1 MESSPEVLEKLKQI
15 PLFSDIRHNDEYIR
29 TFVGF
34 MTHRSYKK
42 GAVIIREGE
51 IGSELFIVL
60 QGSVEIQKQTRAG
73 DYYTVAQLD
82 AEQNIFFGE
91 MALIDDDKRSA
102 TVIARENSDFLVIT
116 KNDFLKCGAEYPHIA
131 LPITQAISS
140 ILASRLRKT
149 TSDMLTI
156 FDALVNEIQ

>member
-34 MTHRSYKK
+34 MSHHSYKK
-42 GAVIIREGE
+42 GDVIIREGE

-60 QGSVEIQKQTRAG
+60 KGSVEIQKQTRAG
-73 DYYTVAQLD
+73 DYYTVAQLN

-116 KNDFLKCGAEYPHIA
+116 KNDFLKCGAEHPHIA